1 MALSLNTKQ
10 DYINYLSIN
19 PEETKKALQLL
30 LDTRFIWQTT
40 AVLAKGAAG
49 VNDNT
54 HRVIGEEP
62 ERIQQVYI
70 EDTNA
75 QLFRLGFTVD
85 EIEELIKNA

>member
-19 PEETKKALQLL
+19 PTEAQKALQLL
-30 LDTRFIWQTT
+30 LDTRFVWQTT
-40 AVLAKGAAG
+40 AVLAKDVTG
-49 VNDNT
+49 VTDET

-62 ERIQQVYI
+62 ERMQQVYI

-75 QLFRLGFTVD
+75 QLFRLGFTVE
-85 EIEELIKNA
+85 EIRELIENA